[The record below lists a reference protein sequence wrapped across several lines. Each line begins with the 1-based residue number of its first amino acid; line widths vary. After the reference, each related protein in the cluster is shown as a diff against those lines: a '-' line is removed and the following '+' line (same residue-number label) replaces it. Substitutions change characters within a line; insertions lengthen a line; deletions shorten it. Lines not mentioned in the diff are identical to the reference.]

1 LQNARIGRRSGW
13 KLENSTF
20 QNQVSLPSIVV
31 DRPIDKPKK
40 KRTLLPLLIALFVIS
55 YGLMCTLVVEQ
66 GSTIDAQRFLIRQ
79 LLGDSTQLSAMKG
92 RAFQQKQAEA
102 KAQADAKGQTQNNAQ
117 SSEAKPQVVPQAPA
131 AQPNANSNPK
141 RNTGKMQKSPRKP
154 PQDASEMADERR
166 NLISI

>member
-1 LQNARIGRRSGW
+1 LHSARKGRRSGW
-13 KLENSTF
+13 KVDNLTF
-20 QNQVSLPSIVV
+20 QNQASLPSVTV
-31 DRPIDKPKK
+31 EKPSEKPKK
-40 KRTLLPLLIALFVIS
+40 SALLPVLIVLFVIS
-55 YGLMCTLVVEQ
+55 YALMCTLVVEQ

-102 KAQADAKGQTQNNAQ
+102 KAQADAKAQAAGNAQ
-117 SSEAKPQVVPQAPA
+117 SAGQPNAPATPQAPA
-131 AQPNANSNPK
+131 VQPNMNSK
-141 RNTGKMQKSPRKP
+141 RSTGKLQKQKPKP

>member
-1 LQNARIGRRSGW
+1 LQNAHRGRRSGW

-20 QNQVSLPSIVV
+20 QNQASLPSIVV
-31 DRPIDKPKK
+31 DKPKK
-40 KRTLLPLLIALFVIS
+40 KSTLLPLLIALFVIS
-55 YGLMCTLVVEQ
+55 YGLMCTLVIEQ

-79 LLGDSTQLSAMKG
+79 LLEDSTQLSAMKG

-102 KAQADAKGQTQNNAQ
+102 KAQADAKTQTQNNAPSTQQ
-117 SSEAKPQVVPQAPA
+117 SKPQVAPQAPA
-131 AQPNANSNPK
+131 VQPDANSSPK
-141 RNTGKMQKSPRKP
+141 RNTGKMQKAPRKP

>member
-1 LQNARIGRRSGW
+1 MQNARRGRRTGW
-13 KLENSTF
+13 KVENSTF
-20 QNQVSLPSIVV
+20 QNEVSLPSV
-31 DRPIDKPKK
+31 DRPIDKPNKK
-40 KRTLLPLLIALFVIS
+40 STLLPVLIALFVIS
-55 YGLMCTLVVEQ
+55 YGLMCTLVIEQ

-102 KAQADAKGQTQNNAQ
+102 KAQADAKAQNNAQ
-117 SSEAKPQVVPQAPA
+117 STERAKPQVAPQPPA
-131 AQPNANSNPK
+131 AQPNANSNNK
-141 RNTGKMQKSPRKP
+141 HRMQKQQPKP

>member
-1 LQNARIGRRSGW
+1 LHNARVGHRSGW
-13 KLENSTF
+13 KLEDSTF
-20 QNQVSLPSIVV
+20 QNQASLPSITVT
-31 DRPIDKPKK
+31 KPKK
-40 KRTLLPLLIALFVIS
+40 HTLLPVLIALFVIS

-102 KAQADAKGQTQNNAQ
+102 KAQAESKAQAQSNAQ
-117 SSEAKPQVVPQAPA
+117 SLEQAKPQVAPQAPA
-131 AQPNANSNPK
+131 VQPNANSNSK
-141 RNTGKMQKSPRKP
+141 RNTGKMQTSPRKP